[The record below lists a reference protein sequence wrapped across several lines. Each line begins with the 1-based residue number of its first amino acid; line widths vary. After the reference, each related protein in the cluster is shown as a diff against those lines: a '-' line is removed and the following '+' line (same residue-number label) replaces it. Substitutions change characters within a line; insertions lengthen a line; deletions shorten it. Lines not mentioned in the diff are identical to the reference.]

1 MPSDES
7 ERIDDLNPITVKE
20 KPVNKPLPAQG
31 KENIEPFADNIEIE
45 EIIEEVTIVK
55 RE

>member
-7 ERIDDLNPITVKE
+7 ERVDDLNPITVKE
-20 KPVNKPLPAQG
+20 KPVNKRLPAQG
-31 KENIEPFADNIEIE
+31 KEKIEPFADNIEIE
-45 EIIEEVTIVK
+45 EVIEEITVVK